1 MLLDF
6 LFSTFL
12 LSSAVVVGRVIEQ
25 VVRVAGDM
33 MFVTRW
39 RTGDLPMA

>member
-6 LFSTFL
+6 LFSTSQPF
-12 LSSAVVVGRVIEQ
+12 SAGVVGRVIEQ

-39 RTGDLPMA
+39 RTGDLPKA